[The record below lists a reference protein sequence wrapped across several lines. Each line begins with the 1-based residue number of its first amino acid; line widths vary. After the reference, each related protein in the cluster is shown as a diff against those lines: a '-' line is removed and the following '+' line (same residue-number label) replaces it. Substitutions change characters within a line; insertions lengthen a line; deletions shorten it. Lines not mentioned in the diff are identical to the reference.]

1 MSKRIIIISGG
12 ELNEEFVLSIL
23 EKEENQYVIGVDRG
37 MEFLCRHQILPN
49 YIVGDFDSVKKEI
62 GDYYRNETNVP
73 IREFNP
79 VKDASD
85 TEIAIRLAMTLGAK
99 EILILGAT
107 GGRID
112 HLWANVQ
119 SLAIPFKAGIDAVIM
134 DTQNKIRLIGGGETH
149 LKKGET
155 YGPYFSVFPLGEEVY
170 GFTPGFPPPCG
181 IQSLPTPIHPLER
194 EILPNQNNYSSTS
207 WKPLVSTLDPHH
219 LLLLKKLSRTFSRY
233 SHSLAL

>member
-1 MSKRIIIISGG
+1 MG
-12 ELNEEFVLSIL
+12 NEEFVLSIL
-23 EKEENQYVIGVDRG
+23 EKEENQYVIGVDKG
-37 MEFLCRHQILPN
+37 MALLYSHQILPN

-62 GDYYRNETNVP
+62 GDYYRNETDVP

-85 TEIAIRLAMTLGAK
+85 TEIAIRLAMTLWAG

-119 SLAIPFKAGIDAVIM
+119 SLAIPFKAGINAVIM
-134 DTQNKIRLIGGGETH
+134 DCQNKIRLIGGGETH

-155 YGPYFSVFPLGEEVY
+155 YGPYFSVFPLGEEVF
-170 GFTPGFPPPCG
+170 GFS
-181 IQSLPTPIHPLER
+181 IQR
-194 EILPNQNNYSSTS
+194 G
-207 WKPLVSTLDPHH
+207 KVSIDESYTD
-219 LLLLKKLSRTFSRY
+219 TI
-233 SHSLAL
+233 